1 MVQEKKRE
9 KHTRS
14 PTPQKLTTLAREN
27 DSRLRVWLC
36 YAELEHW
43 HRSQKQALTMVA
55 LSERKEFF
63 LFLFFFFNEEDSVP
77 QHGFS
82 ALTVSHNAISTPCH
96 NTVRPRPTTTRK
108 RTSSCRRWKQLEE
121 LEQMLLIL
129 RASLIIADR
138 AETGERQRSRV
149 GARSAHYTR
158 EHPFFCPNSA

>member
-1 MVQEKKRE
+1 MQEKKRE

-96 NTVRPRPTTTRK
+96 NTVRPRPTTTTTVDLFLQKMETIRRI
-108 RTSSCRRWKQLEE
+108 RTDAFNIKSISYYRRPSGDR
-121 LEQMLLIL
+121 
-129 RASLIIADR
+129 RASAKPS
-138 AETGERQRSRV
+138 RSEV
-149 GARSAHYTR
+149 GTLY
-158 EHPFFCPNSA
+158 